1 MINNFDKLDAWK
13 KAHGLAL
20 KIYKLAENFPRT
32 ERFGLVSQICRAAS
46 SVPANIVEGNSRQ
59 SKKEYAQFLFQAK
72 GSLSEV
78 QYFLILARDLKFIS
92 DQQAKELMND
102 CDDVSRLIAGLIK
115 YLRKG

>member
-1 MINNFDKLDAWK
+1 M
-13 KAHGLAL
+13 
-20 KIYKLAENFPRT
+20 
-32 ERFGLVSQICRAAS
+32 VSQICRAAS